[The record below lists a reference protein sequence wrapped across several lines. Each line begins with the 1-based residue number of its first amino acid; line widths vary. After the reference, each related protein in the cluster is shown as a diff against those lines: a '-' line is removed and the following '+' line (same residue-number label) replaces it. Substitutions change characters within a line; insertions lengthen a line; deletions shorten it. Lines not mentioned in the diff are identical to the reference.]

1 MKGGNPFGAALA
13 RAAPFVGLAQWVS
26 PRVGNPEISRIYKE
40 IKPQMKHL
48 ILFESYS
55 SGVKQKETVGAI
67 TVSLV
72 PNPQDGD
79 FSIELSS
86 VVKGEAPKSKN
97 KWLLGLFKSEAPSE
111 EVVQTLRIANNLQ
124 GAEEA
129 FRFAL
134 QKARET
140 QDVSVVF
147 DALVGLRNRGEFL
160 ERGDEEESD
169 YDNLHPFKGYV
180 PEPGEG
186 EDEDGAV

>member
-1 MKGGNPFGAALA
+1 MKGVLNPFGAALS
-13 RAAPFVGLAQWVS
+13 RAAFLWGS
-26 PRVGNPEISRIYKE
+26 PRVGNPDFHRIYKE

-72 PNPQDGD
+72 PNPQDED

-86 VVKGEAPKSKN
+86 AVKGEAPKSKN
-97 KWLLGLFKSEAPSE
+97 KWLLGLFKSEVPSE
-111 EVVQTLRIANNLQ
+111 EIVQTLRVSNNLT

-129 FRFAL
+129 FKFAL
-134 QKARET
+134 QKSREN

-147 DALVGLRNRGEFL
+147 DALVDQRNRGKFAAA
-160 ERGDEEESD
+160 GDEEED
-169 YDNLHPFKGYV
+169 DEEFQGFDLGDI
-180 PEPGEG
+180 EG
-186 EDEDGAV
+186 DDEGDEV

>member
-1 MKGGNPFGAALA
+1 
-13 RAAPFVGLAQWVS
+13 
-26 PRVGNPEISRIYKE
+26 
-40 IKPQMKHL
+40 MKHL
-48 ILFESYS
+48 ILFESFNPV
-55 SGVKQKETVGAI
+55 VKQKETVGAI

-72 PNPQDGD
+72 SNPQDRD

-86 VVKGEAPKSKN
+86 AVKGEAPKSKN

-147 DALVGLRNRGEFL
+147 DDLVDQRNRGKFAAQ
-160 ERGDEEESD
+160 GDEEED
-169 YDNLHPFKGYV
+169 DEEFQGFDLEDV
-180 PEPGEG
+180 EG
-186 EDEDGAV
+186 DDEGDEV

>member
-1 MKGGNPFGAALA
+1 
-13 RAAPFVGLAQWVS
+13 
-26 PRVGNPEISRIYKE
+26 
-40 IKPQMKHL
+40 MKHL
-48 ILFESYS
+48 ILFESFNPV
-55 SGVKQKETVGAI
+55 VKQKETVGAI

-72 PNPQDGD
+72 SNPQD

-86 VVKGEAPKSKN
+86 AVKGEAPKSKN

-147 DALVGLRNRGEFL
+147 DDLVDQRNRGKFAAQ
-160 ERGDEEESD
+160 GDEEEED
-169 YDNLHPFKGYV
+169 DEEFQGFDL
-180 PEPGEG
+180 EDIEG
-186 EDEDGAV
+186 DDEGDEV

>member
-1 MKGGNPFGAALA
+1 
-13 RAAPFVGLAQWVS
+13 
-26 PRVGNPEISRIYKE
+26 
-40 IKPQMKHL
+40 MKHL
-48 ILFESYS
+48 ILFESYNPN
-55 SGVKQKETVGAI
+55 VKQKETVGEI

-72 PNPQDGD
+72 SNPQDRD

-86 VVKGEAPKSKN
+86 AVKGEAPKSKN

-147 DALVGLRNRGEFL
+147 DALVDQRNRGKFAAQ
-160 ERGDEEESD
+160 GDEEEED
-169 YDNLHPFKGYV
+169 DEEFQGFDL
-180 PEPGEG
+180 EDIEG
-186 EDEDGAV
+186 DDEGDEV

>member
-1 MKGGNPFGAALA
+1 
-13 RAAPFVGLAQWVS
+13 
-26 PRVGNPEISRIYKE
+26 
-40 IKPQMKHL
+40 MKHL
-48 ILFESYS
+48 ILFESFNPV
-55 SGVKQKETVGAI
+55 VKQKETVGAI

-72 PNPQDGD
+72 SNPQDRD

-86 VVKGEAPKSKN
+86 AVKGEAPKSKN

-147 DALVGLRNRGEFL
+147 DALVDQRNRGKFAAQ
-160 ERGDEEESD
+160 GDEEEED
-169 YDNLHPFKGYV
+169 DEEFQGFDL
-180 PEPGEG
+180 EDIEG
-186 EDEDGAV
+186 DDEGDEV

>member
-1 MKGGNPFGAALA
+1 MKN
-13 RAAPFVGLAQWVS
+13 
-26 PRVGNPEISRIYKE
+26 
-40 IKPQMKHL
+40 L
-48 ILFESYS
+48 ILFESYNPN
-55 SGVKQKETVGAI
+55 VKQKETVGAI

-72 PNPQDGD
+72 SNPQDSD

-86 VVKGEAPKSKN
+86 AVNGEAPKSKN
-97 KWLLGLFKSEAPSE
+97 KYLLGLFKSEAPSE
-111 EVVQTLRIANNLQ
+111 EVVQTLRIANYLQ

-129 FRFAL
+129 FKFAL

-147 DALVGLRNRGEFL
+147 DALLDQRNKGEFL

-169 YDNLHPFKGYV
+169 YDDLYPFKGYV

-186 EDEDGAV
+186 DDEDDAV

>member
-1 MKGGNPFGAALA
+1 
-13 RAAPFVGLAQWVS
+13 
-26 PRVGNPEISRIYKE
+26 
-40 IKPQMKHL
+40 MKHL

-72 PNPQDGD
+72 SNPQDRD

-86 VVKGEAPKSKN
+86 AVKGEAPKSKN

-147 DALVGLRNRGEFL
+147 DDLVDQRNRGKFAAQ
-160 ERGDEEESD
+160 GDEEEED
-169 YDNLHPFKGYV
+169 DEFKGFDL
-180 PEPGEG
+180 GDIEG
-186 EDEDGAV
+186 DDEGDEV

>member
-1 MKGGNPFGAALA
+1 
-13 RAAPFVGLAQWVS
+13 
-26 PRVGNPEISRIYKE
+26 
-40 IKPQMKHL
+40 MKHL
-48 ILFESYS
+48 ILFESFNPV
-55 SGVKQKETVGAI
+55 VKQKETVGAI

-72 PNPQDGD
+72 SNPQDRD

-86 VVKGEAPKSKN
+86 AVKGEAPKSKN

-147 DALVGLRNRGEFL
+147 DALVDQRNRGKFAAQ
-160 ERGDEEESD
+160 GDEEED
-169 YDNLHPFKGYV
+169 DEEFQGFDL
-180 PEPGEG
+180 EDIEG
-186 EDEDGAV
+186 DDEGDEV

>member
-1 MKGGNPFGAALA
+1 
-13 RAAPFVGLAQWVS
+13 
-26 PRVGNPEISRIYKE
+26 
-40 IKPQMKHL
+40 MKHL
-48 ILFESYS
+48 ILFESFNPV
-55 SGVKQKETVGAI
+55 VKQKETVGEI

-72 PNPQDGD
+72 SNPQDRD

-86 VVKGEAPKSKN
+86 AVKGEAPKSKN

-147 DALVGLRNRGEFL
+147 DDLVDQRNRGKFAAQ
-160 ERGDEEESD
+160 GDEEE
-169 YDNLHPFKGYV
+169 
-180 PEPGEG
+180 
-186 EDEDGAV
+186 EDEEFQGFDPEDVEGDDEGDEV

>member
-1 MKGGNPFGAALA
+1 
-13 RAAPFVGLAQWVS
+13 
-26 PRVGNPEISRIYKE
+26 
-40 IKPQMKHL
+40 MKHL
-48 ILFESYS
+48 ILFESFNPV
-55 SGVKQKETVGAI
+55 VKQKETVGAI
-67 TVSLV
+67 TISLV
-72 PNPQDGD
+72 TNPQD

-86 VVKGEAPKSKN
+86 AVKGEAPKSKN

-147 DALVGLRNRGEFL
+147 DALVDQRNRGKFAAQ
-160 ERGDEEESD
+160 GDEEEED
-169 YDNLHPFKGYV
+169 DEEFQGFDL
-180 PEPGEG
+180 EDIEG
-186 EDEDGAV
+186 DDEGDEV

>member
-1 MKGGNPFGAALA
+1 
-13 RAAPFVGLAQWVS
+13 
-26 PRVGNPEISRIYKE
+26 
-40 IKPQMKHL
+40 MKHL
-48 ILFESYS
+48 ILFESYNPN
-55 SGVKQKETVGAI
+55 VKQKETVGEI

-72 PNPQDGD
+72 SNPQDRD

-86 VVKGEAPKSKN
+86 AVKGEAPKSKN

-147 DALVGLRNRGEFL
+147 DALVDQRNRGKFAAQ
-160 ERGDEEESD
+160 GDEEED
-169 YDNLHPFKGYV
+169 DEEFQGFDLEDV
-180 PEPGEG
+180 EG
-186 EDEDGAV
+186 DDEGDEV

>member
-1 MKGGNPFGAALA
+1 
-13 RAAPFVGLAQWVS
+13 
-26 PRVGNPEISRIYKE
+26 
-40 IKPQMKHL
+40 MKHL
-48 ILFESYS
+48 ILFESYNPN
-55 SGVKQKETVGAI
+55 VKQKETVGAI

-72 PNPQDGD
+72 SNTQDRD

-86 VVKGEAPKSKN
+86 AVKGEAPKSKN

-147 DALVGLRNRGEFL
+147 DALVDQRNRGKFAAQ
-160 ERGDEEESD
+160 GDEEEED
-169 YDNLHPFKGYV
+169 DEEFQGFDL
-180 PEPGEG
+180 EDIEG
-186 EDEDGAV
+186 DDEGDEV

>member
-1 MKGGNPFGAALA
+1 
-13 RAAPFVGLAQWVS
+13 
-26 PRVGNPEISRIYKE
+26 
-40 IKPQMKHL
+40 MKHL
-48 ILFESYS
+48 ILFESYNPN
-55 SGVKQKETVGAI
+55 VKQKETVGAI
-67 TVSLV
+67 TVALV
-72 PNPQDGD
+72 SNPQDSD

-86 VVKGEAPKSKN
+86 AVKGEAPKSKN

-147 DALVGLRNRGEFL
+147 DDLVDQRNRGKFAAQ
-160 ERGDEEESD
+160 GDEEED
-169 YDNLHPFKGYV
+169 DEEFQGFDLEDV
-180 PEPGEG
+180 EG
-186 EDEDGAV
+186 DDEGDEV

>member
-1 MKGGNPFGAALA
+1 
-13 RAAPFVGLAQWVS
+13 
-26 PRVGNPEISRIYKE
+26 
-40 IKPQMKHL
+40 MKHL
-48 ILFESYS
+48 ILFESFNPV
-55 SGVKQKETVGAI
+55 VKQKETVGAI

-72 PNPQDGD
+72 SNPQDRD

-86 VVKGEAPKSKN
+86 AVKGEAPKSKN

-147 DALVGLRNRGEFL
+147 DALVDQRNRGKFAAQ
-160 ERGDEEESD
+160 GDEEEED
-169 YDNLHPFKGYV
+169 DEEFQGFD
-180 PEPGEG
+180 PEDVEG
-186 EDEDGAV
+186 DDEGDEV

>member
-1 MKGGNPFGAALA
+1 
-13 RAAPFVGLAQWVS
+13 
-26 PRVGNPEISRIYKE
+26 
-40 IKPQMKHL
+40 MKHL
-48 ILFESYS
+48 ILFESYNPV
-55 SGVKQKETVGAI
+55 VKQKETVGEI

-72 PNPQDGD
+72 SNPQDRD

-86 VVKGEAPKSKN
+86 AVKGEAPKFKN
-97 KWLLGLFKSEAPSE
+97 KYLLGLFKSEAPSE

-147 DALVGLRNRGEFL
+147 DALVDQRNRGKFAAQ
-160 ERGDEEESD
+160 GDEEED
-169 YDNLHPFKGYV
+169 DEEFQGFDLEDV
-180 PEPGEG
+180 EG
-186 EDEDGAV
+186 DDEGDEV

>member
-1 MKGGNPFGAALA
+1 
-13 RAAPFVGLAQWVS
+13 
-26 PRVGNPEISRIYKE
+26 
-40 IKPQMKHL
+40 MKHL
-48 ILFESYS
+48 ILFESFNPV
-55 SGVKQKETVGAI
+55 VKQKETVGEI

-72 PNPQDGD
+72 SNPQDRD

-86 VVKGEAPKSKN
+86 AVKGEAPKSKN

-147 DALVGLRNRGEFL
+147 DALVDQRNRGKFAAQ
-160 ERGDEEESD
+160 GDEEED
-169 YDNLHPFKGYV
+169 DEEFQGFDL
-180 PEPGEG
+180 EDIEG
-186 EDEDGAV
+186 DDEGDEV

>member
-1 MKGGNPFGAALA
+1 
-13 RAAPFVGLAQWVS
+13 
-26 PRVGNPEISRIYKE
+26 
-40 IKPQMKHL
+40 MKHL
-48 ILFESYS
+48 ILFESYNPN
-55 SGVKQKETVGAI
+55 VKQKETVGEI

-72 PNPQDGD
+72 SNPQDRD

-86 VVKGEAPKSKN
+86 AVKGEAPKSKN

-147 DALVGLRNRGEFL
+147 DALVDQRNRGKFAAQ
-160 ERGDEEESD
+160 GDEEED
-169 YDNLHPFKGYV
+169 DEEFQGFDL
-180 PEPGEG
+180 EDIEG
-186 EDEDGAV
+186 DDEGDEV

>member
-1 MKGGNPFGAALA
+1 
-13 RAAPFVGLAQWVS
+13 
-26 PRVGNPEISRIYKE
+26 
-40 IKPQMKHL
+40 MKHL
-48 ILFESYS
+48 ILFESFNPV
-55 SGVKQKETVGAI
+55 VKQKETVGAI

-72 PNPQDGD
+72 SNPQDRD

-86 VVKGEAPKSKN
+86 AVKGEAPKSKN

-147 DALVGLRNRGEFL
+147 DDLVDQRNRGKFAAQ
-160 ERGDEEESD
+160 GDEEED
-169 YDNLHPFKGYV
+169 DEEFQGFDL
-180 PEPGEG
+180 EDIEG
-186 EDEDGAV
+186 DDEGDEV

>member
-1 MKGGNPFGAALA
+1 
-13 RAAPFVGLAQWVS
+13 
-26 PRVGNPEISRIYKE
+26 
-40 IKPQMKHL
+40 MKHL
-48 ILFESYS
+48 ILFESFNPV
-55 SGVKQKETVGAI
+55 VKQKETVGEI

-72 PNPQDGD
+72 SNPQDRD

-86 VVKGEAPKSKN
+86 AVKGEAPKSKN

-147 DALVGLRNRGEFL
+147 DDLVDQRNRGKFAAQ
-160 ERGDEEESD
+160 GDEEED
-169 YDNLHPFKGYV
+169 DEEFQGFDLEDV
-180 PEPGEG
+180 EG
-186 EDEDGAV
+186 DDEGDEV

>member
-1 MKGGNPFGAALA
+1 
-13 RAAPFVGLAQWVS
+13 
-26 PRVGNPEISRIYKE
+26 
-40 IKPQMKHL
+40 MKHL
-48 ILFESYS
+48 ILFESFNPN
-55 SGVKQKETVGAI
+55 VKQKETVGAI

-72 PNPQDGD
+72 SNPQDRD

-86 VVKGEAPKSKN
+86 AVKGEAPKSKN
-97 KWLLGLFKSEAPSE
+97 KWLLDLFKSEAPSE

-147 DALVGLRNRGEFL
+147 DDLVDQRNRGKFAAQ
-160 ERGDEEESD
+160 GDEEED
-169 YDNLHPFKGYV
+169 DEEFQGFDLEDV
-180 PEPGEG
+180 EG
-186 EDEDGAV
+186 DDEGDEV

>member
-1 MKGGNPFGAALA
+1 M
-13 RAAPFVGLAQWVS
+13 GLAQWVS

-97 KWLLGLFKSEAPSE
+97 KWLLGLFKSEVPSE
-111 EVVQTLRIANNLQ
+111 EIVQTLRVSNNLT

-129 FRFAL
+129 FKFAL
-134 QKARET
+134 QKAREN

-147 DALVGLRNRGEFL
+147 DALVDQRNRGKFAAA
-160 ERGDEEESD
+160 GDEEED
-169 YDNLHPFKGYV
+169 DEEFQGFDLGDI
-180 PEPGEG
+180 EG
-186 EDEDGAV
+186 DDEGDEV

>member
-1 MKGGNPFGAALA
+1 
-13 RAAPFVGLAQWVS
+13 
-26 PRVGNPEISRIYKE
+26 
-40 IKPQMKHL
+40 MKHL
-48 ILFESYS
+48 ILFESFNPV
-55 SGVKQKETVGAI
+55 VKQKETVGEI

-72 PNPQDGD
+72 SNPQDRD

-86 VVKGEAPKSKN
+86 AVKGEAPKSKN
-97 KWLLGLFKSEAPSE
+97 KWLLDLFKSEAPSE

-147 DALVGLRNRGEFL
+147 DDLVDQRNRGKFAAQ
-160 ERGDEEESD
+160 GDEEED
-169 YDNLHPFKGYV
+169 DEEFQGFDLEDV
-180 PEPGEG
+180 EG
-186 EDEDGAV
+186 DDEGDEV

>member
-1 MKGGNPFGAALA
+1 
-13 RAAPFVGLAQWVS
+13 
-26 PRVGNPEISRIYKE
+26 
-40 IKPQMKHL
+40 MKHL
-48 ILFESYS
+48 ILFESFNPV
-55 SGVKQKETVGAI
+55 VKQKETVGAI

-72 PNPQDGD
+72 SNPQDRD

-86 VVKGEAPKSKN
+86 AVKGEAPKSKN
-97 KWLLGLFKSEAPSE
+97 KYLLGLFKSEAPSE

-147 DALVGLRNRGEFL
+147 DALVDQRNRGKFAAQ
-160 ERGDEEESD
+160 GDEEE
-169 YDNLHPFKGYV
+169 
-180 PEPGEG
+180 
-186 EDEDGAV
+186 EDEEFQGFDLEDVEGDDEGDEV